1 MAVLTDQT
9 QMALTSLLTL
19 LKENHP
25 VPNYSSL
32 PWTGKAL
39 LSKDCFR
46 PTKAVVSSSIDDSD
60 DDMSNHYVSENSSGD
75 ETEAVSSGT
84 EEEED
89 SLLESD
95 NAEKSSSEEDS
106 EKSLGEDIPASQTNT
121 NKKKRKKRPFP
132 LPAPR
137 ILEGFGTY
145 VHFGFESALLGKSPG
160 LYYKNA
166 ELIMFAS
173 IYKQNPEYI
182 HSEMRDKVINIE
194 LNNESNLN

>member
-1 MAVLTDQT
+1 MKLINRGKSNTEPKFSLKTILQHCAVLTDQT

-25 VPNYSSL
+25 VPDYSSL

-60 DDMSNHYVSENSSGD
+60 DDTSNHSVSENSSGD

-84 EEEED
+84 KEEED

-106 EKSLGEDIPASQTNT
+106 EKHSAKAYQPHKLTET
-121 NKKKRKKRPFP
+121 KRKEKN
-132 LPAPR
+132 
-137 ILEGFGTY
+137 
-145 VHFGFESALLGKSPG
+145 VHFLCLLR
-160 LYYKNA
+160 
-166 ELIMFAS
+166 EF
-173 IYKQNPEYI
+173 
-182 HSEMRDKVINIE
+182 
-194 LNNESNLN
+194 

>member
-1 MAVLTDQT
+1 MKLINRGKSNTEPKFSLKTILQHWAVLTDQT

-25 VPNYSSL
+25 VPDYSSL

-60 DDMSNHYVSENSSGD
+60 DDTSNHSVSENSSGD

-106 EKSLGEDIPASQTNT
+106 EKSIGEDIPASQTNT
-121 NKKKRKKRPFP
+121 NKKKRKKTSISFACSTNFRRLWDICSFWI
-132 LPAPR
+132 R
-137 ILEGFGTY
+137 ERFI
-145 VHFGFESALLGKSPG
+145 GKIARTK
-160 LYYKNA
+160 L
-166 ELIMFAS
+166 
-173 IYKQNPEYI
+173 
-182 HSEMRDKVINIE
+182 
-194 LNNESNLN
+194 